1 MMRSPSPFH
10 GGPKSPAEH
19 ALLDALND
27 SRIEPWVQ
35 SAIESGLLAH
45 PSDAADAFN
54 QLAGLFQARADELY
68 GHLPY
73 LDANQGR
80 LH

>member
-1 MMRSPSPFH
+1 MMRSPSPFQ
-10 GGPKSPAEH
+10 GGPKTPAEH
-19 ALLDALND
+19 DLFDALND
-27 SRIEPWVQ
+27 SRLAPWVH